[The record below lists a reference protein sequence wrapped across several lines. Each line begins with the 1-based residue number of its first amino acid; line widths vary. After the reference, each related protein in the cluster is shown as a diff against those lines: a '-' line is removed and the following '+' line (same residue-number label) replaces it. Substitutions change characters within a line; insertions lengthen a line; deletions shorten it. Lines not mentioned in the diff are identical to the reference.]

1 MIAVGG
7 GSALDVGKC
16 VAFMVAQS
24 RPVWDFEDVGDW
36 WTRANT
42 DGVAPTIA
50 VPTTAGT
57 GSEVGRAGVIT
68 REDTHVKKIIFH
80 PLMLPKIAIEDPELA
95 VGLPPFL
102 TMATGMDALA
112 HCFEA
117 YCVNA
122 FHPLADGVAL
132 EGIKIIDTYLP
143 RFTQSRMSRDI
154 EARAYMFAAA
164 SMGATAFQKGLG
176 AIHSVSHPVGARYDT
191 HHGLT
196 NGVVF
201 PYVLACNR
209 AAIADKIPHIAR
221 ALDLPGRDFDAVL
234 SWILAF
240 RKKLGVPHTLAEL
253 GVKEADA
260 GIIAA
265 DAVLKD
271 PTASSQSAAIDASGV
286 RATDA
291 CGHPRRSGRL
301 GCAADLLV
309 VEGNTPAGRRRIA
322 ESAGATP
329 AESYAAVLRGIA
341 SDAIVDICTPA
352 DDDATTPQPL
362 DSYHGIAITGSSL
375 NIYQRDIASLRQIDF
390 VREVF
395 ARGIPMFGS
404 CWGLQLATVAAG
416 GEVGLNPGRKES
428 CFRAQ
433 DPALT
438 PCWLAIIRC
447 MRRESAVFDAPAI
460 LQRYRDPASPGVDH
474 YRAQCRER
482 DPGG

>member
-1 MIAVGG
+1 MAIQTTGAWNFPTRVITGAGRIAELPDACRTYSIARPLLVTDRGLAETDLIAGLSRRVRDAGIPISVFWDVKGNPTESNLRAGIAAFKAGGHDGVVAVGG

-42 DGVAPTIA
+42 DGVAPIIA

-68 REDTHVKKIIFH
+68 REDTHEKKIIFH
-80 PLMLPKIAIEDPELA
+80 PLMMPKIAIEDPELA

-117 YCVNA
+117 YCVQA

-143 RFTQSRMSRDI
+143 RAVENGRDL

-176 AIHSVSHPVGARYDT
+176 AIHSISHPVGARYDT

-201 PYVLACNR
+201 PYVFACNR
-209 AAIADKIPHIAR
+209 TAIADKIPYIAR

-234 SWILAF
+234 SWLLAF
-240 RKKLGVPHTLAEL
+240 RNKLGVPHTLAEL

-260 GIIAA
+260 GRIAA
-265 DAVLKD
+265 DAVKD
-271 PTASSQSAAIDASGV
+271 PTAAANPRQLTEAQFEQLTLAAIRGD
-286 RATDA
+286 
-291 CGHPRRSGRL
+291 L
-301 GCAADLLV
+301 G
-309 VEGNTPAGRRRIA
+309 G
-322 ESAGATP
+322 
-329 AESYAAVLRGIA
+329 
-341 SDAIVDICTPA
+341 
-352 DDDATTPQPL
+352 
-362 DSYHGIAITGSSL
+362 
-375 NIYQRDIASLRQIDF
+375 
-390 VREVF
+390 
-395 ARGIPMFGS
+395 
-404 CWGLQLATVAAG
+404 
-416 GEVGLNPGRKES
+416 
-428 CFRAQ
+428 
-433 DPALT
+433 
-438 PCWLAIIRC
+438 
-447 MRRESAVFDAPAI
+447 
-460 LQRYRDPASPGVDH
+460 
-474 YRAQCRER
+474 
-482 DPGG
+482 

>member
-1 MIAVGG
+1 SNLNAGVAAFRAGGHDGIIAVGG

-42 DGVAPTIA
+42 NGVAPIIA

-68 REDTHVKKIIFH
+68 REDTHEKKIIFH
-80 PLMLPKIAIEDPELA
+80 PLMMPKVAVEDPELA

-117 YCVNA
+117 YCVKA

-132 EGIKIIDTYLP
+132 EGIKIVDTYLP
-143 RFTQSRMSRDI
+143 RALADGSDL

-196 NGVVF
+196 NGVLF
-201 PYVLACNR
+201 PYVMMCNR
-209 AAIADKIPHIAR
+209 KAIADKIPHIAR

-234 SWILAF
+234 NWIMTL
-240 RKKLGVPHTLAEL
+240 RKNLGVPHTLAEL

-260 GIIAA
+260 KTIAK
-265 DAVLKD
+265 DAVKD
-271 PTASSQSAAIDASGV
+271 PTA
-286 RATDA
+286 
-291 CGHPRRSGRL
+291 
-301 GCAADLLV
+301 
-309 VEGNTPAGRRRIA
+309 
-322 ESAGATP
+322 GA
-329 AESYAAVLRGIA
+329 
-341 SDAIVDICTPA
+341 
-352 DDDATTPQPL
+352 
-362 DSYHGIAITGSSL
+362 
-375 NIYQRDIASLRQIDF
+375 
-390 VREVF
+390 
-395 ARGIPMFGS
+395 
-404 CWGLQLATVAAG
+404 
-416 GEVGLNPGRKES
+416 
-428 CFRAQ
+428 
-433 DPALT
+433 
-438 PCWLAIIRC
+438 
-447 MRRESAVFDAPAI
+447 
-460 LQRYRDPASPGVDH
+460 
-474 YRAQCRER
+474 
-482 DPGG
+482 

>member
-1 MIAVGG
+1 MTVQTTGAWNFPTRVVTGAGRIAELPQACRTYGMARPLLVTDRGLAAGGLIAGIVKRVRDAGIPVGVFSDVKPNPTEANLQAGVDAFKAGGHDGVIAVGG

-42 DGVAPTIA
+42 DGIAPIVA

-68 REDTHVKKIIFH
+68 REQTHEKKIIFH
-80 PLMLPKIAIEDPELA
+80 PMMLPKIAIEDPELA

-122 FHPLADGVAL
+122 FHPLADGIAL
-132 EGIKIIDTYLP
+132 EGMKIVDSYLP
-143 RFTQSRMSRDI
+143 RAVADGRDL

-196 NGVVF
+196 NGVLF
-201 PYVLACNR
+201 PYVLVCNK

-234 SWILAF
+234 AWILAL

-253 GVKEADA
+253 GVRPADA
-260 GIIAA
+260 GVIAA
-265 DAVLKD
+265 DAVKD
-271 PTASSQSAAIDASGV
+271 PTASSNPRQLNEAEFEKLTLAAINGD
-286 RATDA
+286 
-291 CGHPRRSGRL
+291 L
-301 GCAADLLV
+301 G
-309 VEGNTPAGRRRIA
+309 
-322 ESAGATP
+322 S
-329 AESYAAVLRGIA
+329 
-341 SDAIVDICTPA
+341 
-352 DDDATTPQPL
+352 
-362 DSYHGIAITGSSL
+362 
-375 NIYQRDIASLRQIDF
+375 
-390 VREVF
+390 
-395 ARGIPMFGS
+395 
-404 CWGLQLATVAAG
+404 
-416 GEVGLNPGRKES
+416 
-428 CFRAQ
+428 
-433 DPALT
+433 
-438 PCWLAIIRC
+438 
-447 MRRESAVFDAPAI
+447 
-460 LQRYRDPASPGVDH
+460 
-474 YRAQCRER
+474 
-482 DPGG
+482 

>member
-1 MIAVGG
+1 LLVTDRGLAGTDLIAGVVRRVRDAGIPISVFSDVKGNPTESNLYAGVAAFKAGGHDGVVAVGG

-24 RPVWDFEDVGDW
+24 RPVWDFEDIGDW

-42 DGVAPTIA
+42 DGVAPIIA

-68 REDTHVKKIIFH
+68 REDAHEKKIIFH
-80 PLMLPKIAIEDPELA
+80 PLMMPRIAIEDPELA

-117 YCVNA
+117 YCVRA

-132 EGIKIIDTYLP
+132 EGIRIIDTYLP
-143 RFTQSRMSRDI
+143 RAVENGRDL

-176 AIHSVSHPVGARYDT
+176 AIHSISHPVGARYDT

-209 AAIADKIPHIAR
+209 TAIADKIPHIAR

-260 GIIAA
+260 GRIAA
-265 DAVLKD
+265 DAAKD
-271 PTASSQSAAIDASGV
+271 PTAAANPRQLTEAEFEQLTLAAIRGD
-286 RATDA
+286 
-291 CGHPRRSGRL
+291 L
-301 GCAADLLV
+301 G
-309 VEGNTPAGRRRIA
+309 G
-322 ESAGATP
+322 
-329 AESYAAVLRGIA
+329 
-341 SDAIVDICTPA
+341 
-352 DDDATTPQPL
+352 
-362 DSYHGIAITGSSL
+362 
-375 NIYQRDIASLRQIDF
+375 
-390 VREVF
+390 
-395 ARGIPMFGS
+395 
-404 CWGLQLATVAAG
+404 
-416 GEVGLNPGRKES
+416 
-428 CFRAQ
+428 
-433 DPALT
+433 
-438 PCWLAIIRC
+438 
-447 MRRESAVFDAPAI
+447 
-460 LQRYRDPASPGVDH
+460 
-474 YRAQCRER
+474 
-482 DPGG
+482 

>member
-1 MIAVGG
+1 MTVQITGAWNFPTRVITGPGRIAELPEACRTHGITRPLLVTDKGLAASDLIAGIVKSVRDAGLPIGVFSDVKSNPTDANLAAGVDAFKAGGHDGVVAVGG
-7 GSALDVGKC
+7 GSALDIGKC
-16 VAFMVAQS
+16 VAFMAAQS

-42 DGVAPTIA
+42 NGIAPIIA

-68 REDTHVKKIIFH
+68 REATHEKKIIFH

-122 FHPLADGVAL
+122 FHPLADGIAL
-132 EGIKIIDTYLP
+132 EGIRIVDTYLP
-143 RFTQSRMSRDI
+143 RAVEDGRDLS
-154 EARAYMFAAA
+154 ARAYMFAAA

-196 NGVVF
+196 NGVIF
-201 PYVLACNR
+201 PYVLVCNK

-234 SWILAF
+234 EWILAF

-265 DAVLKD
+265 DAVND
-271 PTASSQSAAIDASGV
+271 PTAGSNPRQLSEAEFEKLTLAAIRGDLAS
-286 RATDA
+286 
-291 CGHPRRSGRL
+291 
-301 GCAADLLV
+301 
-309 VEGNTPAGRRRIA
+309 
-322 ESAGATP
+322 
-329 AESYAAVLRGIA
+329 
-341 SDAIVDICTPA
+341 
-352 DDDATTPQPL
+352 
-362 DSYHGIAITGSSL
+362 
-375 NIYQRDIASLRQIDF
+375 
-390 VREVF
+390 
-395 ARGIPMFGS
+395 
-404 CWGLQLATVAAG
+404 
-416 GEVGLNPGRKES
+416 
-428 CFRAQ
+428 
-433 DPALT
+433 
-438 PCWLAIIRC
+438 
-447 MRRESAVFDAPAI
+447 
-460 LQRYRDPASPGVDH
+460 
-474 YRAQCRER
+474 
-482 DPGG
+482 

>member
-1 MIAVGG
+1 MAVQITGAWNFPTRVITGAGRIAELPDACRTHGLTRPLLVTDRGLAENNLIAGIVRRVRDAGIPISVFSDVKGNPTESNLYAGVAAFKAGGHDGVVAVGG

-24 RPVWDFEDVGDW
+24 RPVWDFEDIGDW

-42 DGVAPTIA
+42 DGVAPIIA

-68 REDTHVKKIIFH
+68 REDTHEKKIIFH
-80 PLMLPKIAIEDPELA
+80 PLMMPRIAIEDPELA

-117 YCVNA
+117 YCVQA

-132 EGIKIIDTYLP
+132 EGIRIIDTYLP
-143 RFTQSRMSRDI
+143 RAVENGRDL

-176 AIHSVSHPVGARYDT
+176 AIHSISHPVGARYDT

-209 AAIADKIPHIAR
+209 PAIADKIPHIAR
-221 ALDLPGRDFDAVL
+221 ALDLPGRDFEAVL
-234 SWILAF
+234 AWILAF

-260 GIIAA
+260 GRIAA
-265 DAVLKD
+265 DAVKD
-271 PTASSQSAAIDASGV
+271 PTAGANPRQLTEVEFEQLTLAAIRGD
-286 RATDA
+286 
-291 CGHPRRSGRL
+291 L
-301 GCAADLLV
+301 G
-309 VEGNTPAGRRRIA
+309 G
-322 ESAGATP
+322 
-329 AESYAAVLRGIA
+329 
-341 SDAIVDICTPA
+341 
-352 DDDATTPQPL
+352 
-362 DSYHGIAITGSSL
+362 
-375 NIYQRDIASLRQIDF
+375 
-390 VREVF
+390 
-395 ARGIPMFGS
+395 
-404 CWGLQLATVAAG
+404 
-416 GEVGLNPGRKES
+416 
-428 CFRAQ
+428 
-433 DPALT
+433 
-438 PCWLAIIRC
+438 
-447 MRRESAVFDAPAI
+447 
-460 LQRYRDPASPGVDH
+460 
-474 YRAQCRER
+474 
-482 DPGG
+482 

>member
-1 MIAVGG
+1 MTVQITGAWNFPTRVITGAGRIAELAEACRTYGITRPLLVTDKGLAASDLIAGIVKSVRDAGLPIGVFSDVKSNPTEANLQAGVDAFKAGDHDGVVAVGG
-7 GSALDVGKC
+7 GSALDIGKC

-24 RPVWDFEDVGDW
+24 RPVWDFEDFGDW

-42 DGVAPTIA
+42 NGIAPIIA

-68 REDTHVKKIIFH
+68 REATHEKKIIFH

-122 FHPLADGVAL
+122 FHPLADGIAL
-132 EGIKIIDTYLP
+132 EGIRIVDTYLP
-143 RFTQSRMSRDI
+143 RAVENGRDLS
-154 EARAYMFAAA
+154 ARAYMFAAA

-196 NGVVF
+196 NGVIF
-201 PYVLACNR
+201 PYVLVCNR
-209 AAIADKIPHIAR
+209 AVIADKIPHIAR

-234 SWILAF
+234 EWILAF

-265 DAVLKD
+265 DAVKD
-271 PTASSQSAAIDASGV
+271 PTAGSNPRQLSEAEFEKLTLAAIRG
-286 RATDA
+286 
-291 CGHPRRSGRL
+291 
-301 GCAADLLV
+301 DL
-309 VEGNTPAGRRRIA
+309 
-322 ESAGATP
+322 
-329 AESYAAVLRGIA
+329 
-341 SDAIVDICTPA
+341 
-352 DDDATTPQPL
+352 
-362 DSYHGIAITGSSL
+362 SS
-375 NIYQRDIASLRQIDF
+375 
-390 VREVF
+390 
-395 ARGIPMFGS
+395 
-404 CWGLQLATVAAG
+404 
-416 GEVGLNPGRKES
+416 
-428 CFRAQ
+428 
-433 DPALT
+433 
-438 PCWLAIIRC
+438 
-447 MRRESAVFDAPAI
+447 
-460 LQRYRDPASPGVDH
+460 
-474 YRAQCRER
+474 
-482 DPGG
+482 